1 MRNLLV
7 VVMFLAGISLL
18 VGTTILAQGSR
29 SRERD
34 IQKGKTLF
42 HRKDSPTGIAC
53 IHCHADFNE
62 KKEPDDHVRPAHPL
76 FNGGFRAE
84 WQSWDGRKITT
95 LDLAI
100 STCMQRW
107 ITERG
112 KDGGKTPAKHE
123 IRQLKAYLRSDKLS
137 PEKKSKPIEP
147 NFTKQLP
154 RERVLRAGD
163 PTLGSTVFRKS
174 CTICHATDGSGPAP
188 SLLRNGYSRYQIAK
202 KIREIDNPGLNGL
215 VMPPFPMDRL
225 SDRQLINVVAF
236 VYQM

>member
-34 IQKGKTLF
+34 IQEGKMLF
-42 HRKDSPTGIAC
+42 HWKDSPTGIAC

-62 KKEPDDHVRPAHPL
+62 KKEPDAHVRPAHPL

-84 WQSWDGRKITT
+84 WQSWDGRKIKT

-112 KDGGKTPAKHE
+112 EDGGKTPAKHQ
-123 IRQLKAYLRSDKLS
+123 IRQLKAYLKSDKLS

-147 NFTKQLP
+147 NFTKKLP
-154 RERVLRAGD
+154 RESALGWEIQNWGPRCSASHVSYATLLTGVDRHHPSCAMVTADTKLRRRSGR
-163 PTLGSTVFRKS
+163 ST
-174 CTICHATDGSGPAP
+174 IPA
-188 SLLRNGYSRYQIAK
+188 
-202 KIREIDNPGLNGL
+202 
-215 VMPPFPMDRL
+215 
-225 SDRQLINVVAF
+225 
-236 VYQM
+236 